1 MRADA
6 TADRTTGVS
15 GIARWLAHVSAQRPL
30 LVTAVGGTECR
41 LAVERVVR
49 ERGLRCALSP
59 SEADTLVECGPAGS
73 GVDEAAERVWDQM
86 GEPRARVRVRS
97 AEEAGARID
106 EARSALLDLPA
117 QRRAAARRT
126 DADRADDQDP
136 AEPATDDRARAA
148 DEADDP
154 GQDRHDHQE
163 HRDGQ
168 ARPPH
173 HAHQSHD
180 AHEDRQGQGRDDAD
194 EHGQG
199 LGRGEHGGHGNAQ
212 EHGQDHDRE
221 EGDGGREDHSGHEGH
236 AHHDHHS
243 MELPGGLSMADR
255 GDDRDG
261 LRLDRL
267 HIAIGPVQA
276 DWPAGLVLGLTVQ
289 GDVVQEA
296 EVAVQLPPVEDI
308 SVFWDDAARETLDPG
323 ALRFRAA
330 ASADSLQRFLA
341 VAGWPDAAAT
351 GLLLRDT
358 LLVPEGQVTGRTR
371 FTRWLRRVR
380 RSTLLRWS
388 LRGLGPTP
396 GGGRLADPSESGP
409 VPARLRGDAAARVR
423 RWIDD
428 IAAVLMPD
436 TSDTFLAPPIS
447 RERSGPPAGGLSSV
461 PPFPPLGRERAE
473 YARAAVTLL
482 PGMVAGQE
490 LAAVRLVVASLDP
503 DLESLAVYLPEAAHD

>member
-1 MRADA
+1 M
-6 TADRTTGVS
+6 S

-49 ERGLRCALSP
+49 ERGLRRALSP

-106 EARSALLDLPA
+106 EARIALLDLPA

-126 DADRADDQDP
+126 DADRVEDQES
-136 AEPATDDRARAA
+136 AEPGTDDGAQTA
-148 DEADDP
+148 DEAEDP
-154 GQDRHDHQE
+154 GQDRQDRHDHRE
-163 HRDGQ
+163 HRDRQ
-168 ARPPH
+168 ARSRH
-173 HAHQSHD
+173 HDGQSHH
-180 AHEDRQGQGRDDAD
+180 AHEDRQGHGRDDAE
-194 EHGQG
+194 EHERAP
-199 LGRGEHGGHGNAQ
+199 GRGEHGGHGNAHG
-212 EHGQDHDRE
+212 HGQDHDRE
-221 EGDGGREDHSGHEGH
+221 EEGGGQEDHEGH
-236 AHHDHHS
+236 DHHDHHG
-243 MELPGGLSMADR
+243 MELPGGLVMADR

-296 EVAVQLPPVEDI
+296 EVAVQTPSVEDV
-308 SVFWDDAARETLDPG
+308 SVFWDDIARETLDPG

-358 LLVPEGQVTGRTR
+358 LLVPEGQATGRTR

-380 RSTLLRWS
+380 RSKLLRWS
-388 LRGLGPTP
+388 LRGLGPIP
-396 GGGRLADPSESGP
+396 GGDRLAGPTESWP
-409 VPARLRGDAAARVR
+409 VPARLHGDAAARVG

-447 RERSGPPAGGLSSV
+447 RERSGPPAGGLSSA

-473 YARAAVTLL
+473 YARAAVALL
-482 PGMVAGQE
+482 PDMVAGQE